1 MFEAQTIS
9 KQLMDEL
16 LDYQFTAIEEREDR
30 EDMEADAQ
38 RAIRRAAFSVLG
50 RDQDYGDLYSMD
62 YEKVEKLERRLFLA
76 ALGALRALEATREV
90 ESYIDMMGRLES
102 EIKAREK
109 VEA

>member
-1 MFEAQTIS
+1 
-9 KQLMDEL
+9 
-16 LDYQFTAIEEREDR
+16 
-30 EDMEADAQ
+30 
-38 RAIRRAAFSVLG
+38 
-50 RDQDYGDLYSMD
+50 MD